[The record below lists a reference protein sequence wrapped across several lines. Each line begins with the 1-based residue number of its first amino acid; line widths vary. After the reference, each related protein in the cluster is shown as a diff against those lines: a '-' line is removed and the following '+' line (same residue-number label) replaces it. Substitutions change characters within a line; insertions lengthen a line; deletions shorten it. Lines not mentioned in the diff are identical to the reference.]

1 MKNTK
6 KQHYNKFLDGRN
18 KKANI
23 QTPVQS
29 TIDNRCNFLVARLKA
44 FITDMFLI
52 NMPLLYTVVYIIMG
66 SKESFQHNHI
76 VTGLCEVGYCVI
88 LFLFFYFKGQT
99 PGFRYAEIMLCS
111 TIMTHKQ
118 KHITDKAI
126 LHDEIPPKAWQIIV
140 YICVWLIEV
149 CFFLWVFAFF
159 RKDKRTLHEIISHT
173 KIIYKANPAKERH
186 ANITK
191 R

>member
-126 LHDEIPPKAWQIIV
+126 
-140 YICVWLIEV
+140 ICVWLVEV

-159 RKDKRTLHEIISHT
+159 RKDKRTLHEIISYT